1 MWTRIVHIVRIV
13 QSGLTGI
20 IDVGYFFSM
29 VGDIIVD
36 IAGIEELGKRLNRQ
50 ILRIIN
56 EITGGWVVFL

>member
-36 IAGIEELGKRLNRQ
+36 IAGIEELGK
-50 ILRIIN
+50 
-56 EITGGWVVFL
+56 